1 MLYWRLFSLE
11 CDGGCVVSPGGGG
24 GIVKHV
30 FRGVCKILETET
42 ARYMKLARY
51 FGTIPTE

>member
-1 MLYWRLFSLE
+1 MLYWRLLSLE
-11 CDGGCVVSPGGGG
+11 CDGGCVVSRGAGG
-24 GIVKHV
+24 GIVKRVFHV
-30 FRGVCKILETET
+30 VCKILETET